1 MSAALRW
8 RLAAASIAWRDLDGD
23 IVVYHDGSGDTHHLG
38 PLASATIRALAQH
51 AGGLEFEAL
60 AQALHN
66 QHVVAGQE
74 VPTGELERTLAEL
87 ANLKLAIAP
96 AR

>member
-8 RLAAASIAWRDLDGD
+8 RLSTTSIAWRDLDGD

-38 PLASATIRALAQH
+38 PLAGAAIRALAEH
-51 AGGLEFEAL
+51 SSGLEFEAL
-60 AQALHN
+60 IQALHD
-66 QHVVAGQE
+66 QHVVAGQN
-74 VPTGELERTLAEL
+74 VPADELERTLAEL
-87 ANLKLAIAP
+87 ANLKLAIAV